1 MKVSDNF
8 FKSKYFPS
16 AIIQRNKLHPDIRK
30 KTHHRTRK
38 KGILEFIRS
47 SPQSTFAARLV

>member
-1 MKVSDNF
+1 MTTFLKVSI
-8 FKSKYFPS
+8 SPP

-47 SPQSTFAARLV
+47 SPQSSFAARLV